1 MQKQQLY
8 IQLLGNLIIP
18 ACGFWLWNWS
28 LYFILLFYLLDL
40 IAAEIVTY
48 LKVKKVKQL
57 KTDEQLKSPTSSFI
71 IVSLLFLFL
80 IITEFHVG
88 IAVLHPTID
97 FKLELLNFLLYEE
110 MGIQQWI
117 VLLPMVGLMAFS
129 SYKME
134 FLAPQ
139 LYLRLREKDIWKD
152 HLKERFLILAFTAIL
167 LLIAHVYSLSDL
179 VLLIVILVVTTI
191 YGYLQGMEKIK
202 NNRQVTP

>member
-117 VLLPMVGLMAFS
+117 V
-129 SYKME
+129 
-134 FLAPQ
+134 
-139 LYLRLREKDIWKD
+139 
-152 HLKERFLILAFTAIL
+152 
-167 LLIAHVYSLSDL
+167 
-179 VLLIVILVVTTI
+179 
-191 YGYLQGMEKIK
+191 
-202 NNRQVTP
+202 